1 MLVSST
7 QNRVPKTRQ
16 SLIQNLR
23 LPRETAREYV
33 AYSYD
38 GVPLGGIGWREERS
52 RSPGKSGR
60 QLGVSRAASRRT
72 ASRSAPGFGVQALGS
87 ARYKAL
93 SAASGFG
100 VHGVGV
106 QRRGS
111 ARYYK
116 SSTGPRTSTL
126 AHTRTCEHTREHTP
140 AHTRLRAHTRP
151 RGDPLPGLTRMVYP
165 IYSTPRQILK

>member
-7 QNRVPKTRQ
+7 QNHAPKTRQ

-23 LPRETAREYV
+23 MPKGIAREYV

-87 ARYKAL
+87 ARYKA
-93 SAASGFG
+93 
-100 VHGVGV
+100 
-106 QRRGS
+106 
-111 ARYYK
+111 
-116 SSTGPRTSTL
+116 STGPRTSTL